1 MLKSEIVKPKKV
13 TPSCRVLGVRVH
25 AVQID
30 DTIEQMEQWIEERKT
45 GHFVA
50 FTGMHGVT
58 EARHDIQFRNILNSA
73 DLVVPDG
80 MPLVWLGGWTKNSFE
95 PRVYGPPSMA
105 AFWS

>member
-1 MLKSEIVKPKKV
+1 MLKSEIVKPKTV
-13 TPSCRVLGVRVH
+13 TPSFRVLGVRVH

-58 EARHDIQFRNILNSA
+58 EARHDIQFRNILNSLNQLLA
-73 DLVVPDG
+73 NLQQLFGICFPAG
-80 MPLVWLGGWTKNSFE
+80 TRSRPG
-95 PRVYGPPSMA
+95 
-105 AFWS
+105 